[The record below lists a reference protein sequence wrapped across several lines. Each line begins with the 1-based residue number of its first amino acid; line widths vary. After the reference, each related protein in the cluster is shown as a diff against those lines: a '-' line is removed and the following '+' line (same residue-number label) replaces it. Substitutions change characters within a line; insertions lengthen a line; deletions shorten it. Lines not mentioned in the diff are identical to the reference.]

1 MELVRWLFSECR
13 VRKNEQN
20 VTHSRRNEIPLTE
33 VKYTLSLE

>member
-1 MELVRWLFSECR
+1 MEFFRWLFSECR

-20 VTHSRRNEIPLTE
+20 VTHKRKYEISLTA